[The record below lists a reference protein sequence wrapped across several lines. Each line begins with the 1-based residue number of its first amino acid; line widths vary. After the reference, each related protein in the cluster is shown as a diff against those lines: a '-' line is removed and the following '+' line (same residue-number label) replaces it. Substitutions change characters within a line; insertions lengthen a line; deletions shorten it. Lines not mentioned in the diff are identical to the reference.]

1 MVNSFENNAKIIHM
15 VLVTS
20 QNPVTHDNKSFR
32 EYRIDHQIKSH
43 IDGIFEKQNIILYT
57 NSNSNKDPFK

>member
-1 MVNSFENNAKIIHM
+1 M